1 MTPEQTERLFST
13 LGRIEQKID
22 SHLADDAAVHRRH
35 ETELNDLD
43 LRVGANEKQIA
54 RAKGWGAGVG
64 SVMAAVIALLGA
76 EQFWR

>member
-22 SHLADDAAVHRRH
+22 SHLTDDDAVHARQDRELSEL
-35 ETELNDLD
+35 ET
-43 LRVGANEKQIA
+43 RVVGTERAIT

-64 SVMAAVIALLGA
+64 TVMMGLLALLGLDT
-76 EQFWR
+76 WK